1 MQIKASAVENGKP
14 SLSDY
19 QVRQSWQ
26 NVISP
31 DNSPAAAL
39 FQGTLVDLLQAAP
52 GNSTAVIIPELELRI
67 TYDSLLQQVMGMAE
81 ALATCGI
88 QKGDRVAMA
97 LPNGLPAIV
106 SFLAASIAGT
116 AAPLNPAYPYEEFLF
131 FLRDTNARVLLC
143 LPNDYEEAR
152 SAAADC
158 GIPVFSVDMK
168 SDGTVQLMDLER
180 GCSAILPS
188 PDDVALILHTSGSTG
203 RPKRV
208 PLRHCNLAYSAAN
221 IAETYNLSSDDVALC
236 IMPLFHIHG
245 LVASTLATLRSGGTV
260 VAPTK
265 FKPLSF
271 WRTVREYGVTWYS
284 GVPTMHQLLLART
297 RQEKP
302 SDAGSLRFIRSCS
315 APLAIE
321 VIHRMEEVFG
331 VPFVEAYG
339 MTEASHQMSANPLP
353 PAVCKHGSVGRA
365 TGMRISIM
373 DSEGNHLA
381 PNERGEVV
389 IQGPSVFQGYENNHE
404 ANGCSFVDGWFRTG
418 DQGFL
423 DDDNYLHLTGRIKD
437 LIIRGGENIAP
448 REIDEVLLRHPAV
461 SEAVAF
467 GFDHPTLGEEVA
479 AAVVLHDAQ
488 NASERELI
496 GFCRERLAE
505 FKCPKKIYI
514 VEDIPTTATGK
525 IRRRAVAT
533 ALLDNQG

>member
-1 MQIKASAVENGKP
+1 MQIKASAANREP
-14 SLSDY
+14 SLSNY
-19 QVRQSWQ
+19 QIRKTWQ
-26 NVISP
+26 DVISP
-31 DNSPAAAL
+31 DTSLAAAP
-39 FQGTLVDLLQAAP
+39 FQATLVDLLQAAP
-52 GNSTAVIIPELELRI
+52 GNSTAVIIPELGVRVTYESLR
-67 TYDSLLQQVMGMAE
+67 QQVMSMAE
-81 ALATCGI
+81 ALARCGI
-88 QKGDRVAMA
+88 QRGNRVALA
-97 LPNGLPAIV
+97 LPNGMPAIA
-106 SFLAASIAGT
+106 SFLAASVAGT
-116 AAPLNPAYPYEEFLF
+116 AAPLNPAYPYEEFVF
-131 FLRDTNARVLLC
+131 FLRDTSARVLLC
-143 LPNDYEEAR
+143 PPTDYEEAR

-158 GIPVFSVDMK
+158 GIPVLSVDMK
-168 SDGTVQLMDLER
+168 SEGTVHLMDLGR
-180 GCSAILPS
+180 SCSPTMPS

-208 PLRHCNLAYSAAN
+208 PLRHSNLAYSAAN
-221 IAETYNLSSDDVALC
+221 IADTYNLSSQDVALC

-297 RQEKP
+297 REERP
-302 SDAGSLRFIRSCS
+302 SGTGSLRFIRSCS

-365 TGMRISIM
+365 TGIRIGIM
-373 DSEGNHLA
+373 DAEGNHLA

-423 DDDNYLHLTGRIKD
+423 DDDSYLHLTGRIKD

-448 REIDEVLLRHPAV
+448 REIDEVLLCHPAV
-461 SEAVAF
+461 SEAVTF

-479 AAVVLHDAQ
+479 TAVVLHDAQ
-488 NASERELI
+488 NTSEGELI
-496 GFCRERLAE
+496 GFCRQRLAE

-525 IRRRAVAT
+525 IRRRAVAS
-533 ALLDNQG
+533 ALLDSQG